1 MRDTGPHLGDSKAEG
16 GGVCVGPFPVLQHQ
30 ASVFRQRQVVTR
42 GQVPESERLTPAD
55 VAPAPA
61 VKVATIIAK
70 EPTQADIK
78 QSKGCPSQPLEA
90 VQLISRS
97 KYRCQL
103 LIIKQAVPGSYQI

>member
-1 MRDTGPHLGDSKAEG
+1 MVVSGLAQVMRVTLSKNLESSTFITNWCMRDTGPHLGDSKAEG

-61 VKVATIIAK
+61 IKVATIITK
-70 EPTQADIK
+70 
-78 QSKGCPSQPLEA
+78 
-90 VQLISRS
+90 
-97 KYRCQL
+97 
-103 LIIKQAVPGSYQI
+103 